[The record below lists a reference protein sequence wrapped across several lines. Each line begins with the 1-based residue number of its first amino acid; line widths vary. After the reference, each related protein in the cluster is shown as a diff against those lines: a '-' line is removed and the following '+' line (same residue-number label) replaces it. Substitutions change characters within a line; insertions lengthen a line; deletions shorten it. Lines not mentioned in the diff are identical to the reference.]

1 MRSLIRIGTRGSKLA
16 LYQTGLVQAKLKLL
30 FPSLEFELVKIRT
43 TGDQVKHARFGEL
56 GPGIFTREIEQT
68 LLQRDVDL
76 AVHSAKDLATE
87 LPKGLQ
93 LGAVLERE
101 DPRDCLVSRG
111 RKKLSELSQGAQI
124 GTSSLRRIAQL
135 KRMRSD
141 LVLCEMRGNVDTR
154 LRKIEEGELDGMV
167 LAFAGLKRL
176 GLSDYVSEIFDEDRC
191 LPQAGQGALAIQIRK
206 GDTEIE
212 NLVAPLNHRLSYL
225 RILAERSFLRRLQGG
240 CQLPVGV
247 ATNVVGDVITV
258 KGGIFSWRGT
268 QEVRSS
274 VSGALLTGEALGKEL
289 AEKLLEQGG
298 ARILQE
304 IRNGEKR

>member
-1 MRSLIRIGTRGSKLA
+1 MSSLIRIGTRGSKLA
-16 LYQTGLVQAKLKLL
+16 LYQAELIQTKLKSL

-56 GPGIFTREIEQT
+56 GPGIFTREIEQA
-68 LLQRDVDL
+68 LLQGNVDL

-101 DPRDCLVSRG
+101 DPRDCLVSG
-111 RKKLSELSQGAQI
+111 GKKKLSELSEGAKI

-141 LVLCEMRGNVDTR
+141 LVLCEMRGNIDTR
-154 LRKIEEGELDGMV
+154 IRKIEDGEFDGMV
-167 LAFAGLKRL
+167 LACAGLKRL
-176 GLSDYVSEIFDEDRC
+176 GLSNYVSEIFDEDRC

-206 GDTEIE
+206 EDMEIE
-212 NLVAPLNHRLSYL
+212 SLAAPLNHKLSYL

-247 ATNVVGDVITV
+247 ATHIEGDTIVI

-268 QEVRSS
+268 QEVKDS
-274 VSGALLTGEALGKEL
+274 VSGALLKGEALGGEL
-289 AEKLLEQGG
+289 AEKLLGQGG
-298 ARILQE
+298 AQILKE
-304 IRNGEKR
+304 IRDDKKG